1 MVLALLAP
9 TLIAPPVF
17 AQSVL
22 TGDNGAKVGDNQN

>member
-1 MVLALLAP
+1 MRPGSLMVLALLAP

-22 TGDNGAKVGDNQN
+22 TRDNGA